1 MRHYLLPLIC
11 VAALTGC
18 GRNRDQQHGVTI
30 NGNGGSV
37 TVSGSGEH
45 MTIHDASGKQ
55 TVEINSNGGSAPSNM
70 PDYVAVYP
78 GAKITASVAGA
89 GNNGNGGMMV
99 EQTSASVADV
109 IAFYKQKS
117 AGAGFVEAMNMNTG
131 GTTMFTAQSSDKKKS
146 LSVVA
151 STSNGATQAQ
161 VTWGTN

>member
-1 MRHYLLPLIC
+1 MRRYLLPLVC

-18 GRNRDQQHGVTI
+18 GRNQDQQHTVAI

-45 MTIHDASGKQ
+45 MTIHDANGKQ

-70 PDYVAVYP
+70 PDFVAVYP

-89 GNNGNGGMMV
+89 GNGNGGMMV
-99 EQTSASVADV
+99 EQTSASIADV
-109 IAFYKQKS
+109 VTFYKKKS
-117 AGAGFVEAMNMNTG
+117 SDAGFAETMNMTMG
-131 GTTMFTAQSSDKKKS
+131 GSTMFTATSPDKKKS

-151 STSNGATQAQ
+151 STANGATQAQ
-161 VTWGTN
+161 ITWGSN